1 MSGRIP
7 SGTVVDRP
15 IVRQWLFFAALCDS
29 VIAYGS
35 VYPVPQYISSIGL
48 VTICSLSLSR
58 PVSAFVRNIIH
69 FALFLL
75 FILVAISLY
84 QIIPLHNSTQTH
96 ESWSLLSEH
105 FPGTEGTVAAAPALT
120 LFSLPQLITPF
131 SVFISALLLFAG
143 DTEAARFWRWLSIFG
158 ICIALMGIVQFELTP
173 DKMLFAKKIYYKD
186 VFNDKK
192 INADFN
198 NSVKKLLDGGI
209 VDITLIGEG
218 GVTADKKTQSS
229 FILRNL
235 KQSATKYGSQTEDEP
250 IIEPSIDNS
259 TDQ

>member
-1 MSGRIP
+1 MDNESLEPADLI
-7 SGTVVDRP
+7 
-15 IVRQWLFFAALCDS
+15 QK
-29 VIAYGS
+29 
-35 VYPVPQYISSIGL
+35 YIDG
-48 VTICSLSLSR
+48 
-58 PVSAFVRNIIH
+58 
-69 FALFLL
+69 
-75 FILVAISLY
+75 
-84 QIIPLHNSTQTH
+84 
-96 ESWSLLSEH
+96 
-105 FPGTEGTVAAAPALT
+105 
-120 LFSLPQLITPF
+120 
-131 SVFISALLLFAG
+131 VF
-143 DTEAARFWRWLSIFG
+143 EATG
-158 ICIALMGIVQFELTP
+158 
-173 DKMLFAKKIYYKD
+173 KKIYYKD